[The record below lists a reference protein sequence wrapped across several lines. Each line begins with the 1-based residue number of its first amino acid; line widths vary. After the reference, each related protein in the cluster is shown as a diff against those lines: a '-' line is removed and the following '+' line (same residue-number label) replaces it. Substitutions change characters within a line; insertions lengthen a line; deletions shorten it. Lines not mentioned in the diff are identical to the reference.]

1 MRRRTVAGAGRT
13 VCPARA
19 SVAGPSRRSCLSA
32 YGGFRSKR
40 TQKIFWAAPRSA
52 GSRSI
57 SRPSDRSTEPA
68 SGLGPFGLRSLRQ
81 ERQHTLRPPPKRKQS
96 GLEPSSRLHAAP
108 WQPHQLISGRAPMAR
123 TKILHTRGSSAPRWM
138 GLVSRTADKAN
149 PASSVTHPSRLWPG
163 SVGQTQQLVRQRR
176 LRRSA
181 PCRFRRIARERSP
194 ACARAQ

>member
-1 MRRRTVAGAGRT
+1 MAGDFCCWPIASFVPFCAWRLLVEADIKISGR
-13 VCPARA
+13 P
-19 SVAGPSRRSCLSA
+19 
-32 YGGFRSKR
+32 
-40 TQKIFWAAPRSA
+40 PRPA

-57 SRPSDRSTEPA
+57 SRPSGPSTETA
-68 SGLGPFGLRSLRQ
+68 NGLGPVGSRSLRQ
-81 ERQHTLRPPPKRKQS
+81 EHRQQRAMPLPRCKQS
-96 GLEPSSRLHAAP
+96 GLEPVSRLHAAP
-108 WQPHQLISGRAPMAR
+108 WQPHQLISGRAPSAR

-149 PASSVTHPSRLWPG
+149 PASSVTHPSRLRPG

-194 ACARAQ
+194 ACARAR

>member
-1 MRRRTVAGAGRT
+1 MRSRHGAATNDPPQMVLRLCSTAVHSVTIGGHRTSLCCGLPTKQR
-13 VCPARA
+13 
-19 SVAGPSRRSCLSA
+19 
-32 YGGFRSKR
+32 KD
-40 TQKIFWAAPRSA
+40 IWAAPRPA

-81 ERQHTLRPPPKRKQS
+81 ERQHTLRPPPRRKQS
-96 GLEPSSRLHAAP
+96 GLEPLSRLHAAL

-163 SVGQTQQLVRQRR
+163 SVGQTH
-176 LRRSA
+176 STG
-181 PCRFRRIARERSP
+181 
-194 ACARAQ
+194 